1 VSITAL
7 VAACCLAPG
16 DYFKINTDQVKY
28 AQMTETMR
36 QELPADRYDKLFKP
50 KEFDTFEK
58 EICTK
63 GEHLGGRTAGA
74 VTLAV
79 GMAKIFSELPGMKQL
94 IAYWYRFIVM
104 FEALFI
110 LTLLET
116 GTRVARFIFQDTIT
130 QILPSRYA
138 EHQPTWLKWSLN
150 IGVSVLVCFLWG
162 GLLYT
167 GNIDRL
173 WRMMGI
179 ANQLLAAIALAV
191 GTSYLLIHAPKRIY
205 ALCTAIPLVFV
216 VATVFT
222 AGVESIQ
229 QWLQELAVW
238 NLQLADPATSAAM
251 MEEIALK
258 VFSIKLTCAMAGIML
273 VLSALIVIDGM
284 RRWYGLLL
292 NGDAQPL
299 EAPLAKNES
308 A

>member
-1 VSITAL
+1 
-7 VAACCLAPG
+7 
-16 DYFKINTDQVKY
+16 
-28 AQMTETMR
+28 MR
-36 QELPADRYDKLFKP
+36 TKLPADRYERLFQP

-58 EICTK
+58 EICTP

-79 GMAKIFSELPGMKQL
+79 GMAKIFSDLPGMKQL
-94 IAYWYRFIVM
+94 IAYWYRFVVM

-116 GTRVARFIFQDTIT
+116 GTRVARFIFQDTVT
-130 QILPSRYA
+130 QLLPRRYA
-138 EHQPTWLKWSLN
+138 DHPPTWLKWSLN
-150 IGVSVLVCFLWG
+150 IGISVLVCFLWG

-205 ALCTAIPLVFV
+205 ALCTALPLVFV
-216 VATVFT
+216 VITVFT
-222 AGVESIQ
+222 AGIESIH
-229 QWLQELAVW
+229 QWWHELAAW
-238 NLQLADPATSAAM
+238 NMQLADPATSAAM
-251 MEEIALK
+251 VEEIGMK
-258 VFSIKLTCAMAGIML
+258 IFSIKLTCAMAAVML
-273 VLSALIVIDGM
+273 GLSALIVIDGLRQWYHLLTN
-284 RRWYGLLL
+284 RRCTCET
-292 NGDAQPL
+292 NTSTT
-299 EAPLAKNES
+299 ES